1 MCIAACDGSTLAS
14 STARRGPWFV
24 EWLEIELFGKKLP
37 NVIGGGMIGSPV
49 KFAGEQ
55 LDKEVCDVMLHHSG
69 A

>member
-1 MCIAACDGSTLAS
+1 MPAK
-14 STARRGPWFV
+14 
-24 EWLEIELFGKKLP
+24 WLEIVFPGKKLP
-37 NVIGGGMIGSPV
+37 SVIGGAPV

>member
-1 MCIAACDGSTLAS
+1 ETEGLDFFSNKRPSFICQS
-14 STARRGPWFV
+14 WFNRA
-24 EWLEIELFGKKLP
+24 KKLP
-37 NVIGGGMIGSPV
+37 SVIGDGMIGSPV

>member
-1 MCIAACDGSTLAS
+1 M
-14 STARRGPWFV
+14 

>member
-1 MCIAACDGSTLAS
+1 MPAK
-14 STARRGPWFV
+14 
-24 EWLEIELFGKKLP
+24 WLEIVLPGKKLP
-37 NVIGGGMIGSPV
+37 SVIGDGMIGSPV